1 MRRVLTVCLLAV
13 CALSCRGTEEAAS
26 TPSPSA
32 TMSSCARQGAI
43 RWTGYTSE
51 HALIAVSPVVE
62 VAEDDGPVAFPL
74 LHVRE
79 VVPRLDASEPVHA
92 ERIFQSLEKREGLDL
107 ARPGTTSAT
116 QERQG
121 FQDVDHDGAG
131 QFVSALSVRRV
142 EADFTFDC
150 AGTAK
155 VHGHVTTW
163 HSGAGA
169 SLECGHTN
177 GSSKW
182 SRWTRQAYDLACSGT
197 TSSRSTA

>member
-1 MRRVLTVCLLAV
+1 
-13 CALSCRGTEEAAS
+13 
-26 TPSPSA
+26 
-32 TMSSCARQGAI
+32 MSSCPGQGAI

-51 HALIAVSPVVE
+51 HTLIAVSAVVE

-79 VVPRLDASEPVHA
+79 VVPRLDASEPVPA
-92 ERIFQSLEKREGLDL
+92 ERIFTSLEKREGQDL
-107 ARPGTTSAT
+107 ARPGTTSAA
-116 QERQG
+116 QERRG

-131 QFVSALSVRRV
+131 QFASALAVRRI

-150 AGTAK
+150 VGAAK
-155 VHGHVTTW
+155 IHGHVTTW

-169 SLECGHTN
+169 SLQCDHTN
-177 GSSKW
+177 GSSTW

-197 TSSRSTA
+197 NSSHSTA